1 MASQTGKIASIST
14 GRETLLIGPATEF
27 GVGQRSLTL
36 ANSTSAELALSRFMM
51 RQGARDLIRPHMRRW
66 GLALSPTG
74 SGGPADDVEILVR
87 SVRSGALR
95 IAMVPDV
102 TLAFAG
108 VGDVVVR
115 GPPPTHRFPDDFVGR
130 FTIVLDMAPNYLE
143 GAAKTAFLETVEG
156 VGKSAIIAGLATWIG
171 VHFIP
176 GVDIAALA
184 FDLFFLG
191 RDVIDACDKI
201 ANSFKAIRDAKSE
214 VDLEPVAKVVAAALA
229 TLIVN
234 GILKRILKLRKPAKG
249 PAAKANAEA
258 ARQPRERREARRPR
272 RAEEEGPC
280 DSVPGAARHQPAP
293 KRISE
298 RTRIYDIAESHST
311 ATPRNGAAFYSGP
324 GNREKALAAAKTGL
338 VPIDNTKAGEALNSE
353 NLYNKFN
360 PMYSEAD
367 GVWSK
372 ASRRYAG
379 DASGHVTAYVEGA
392 SPDRVFAQQE
402 LPVLLD
408 NEKVE
413 MINGIPRK
421 FLQRLESENPGAAF
435 TAVIGNA
442 PL

>member
-108 VGDVVVR
+108 VGDVAVR

-143 GAAKTAFLETVEG
+143 GAAKTAFIETVEG

-258 ARQPRERREARRPR
+258 ARQPRERREARKPKG
-272 RAEEEGPC
+272 AEEARTAKSPMRSRPEIFSEIQSTPKGQRANPNKYMSKGELQAHRQKFDQGASRLTLKSNIEKYGPAQA
-280 DSVPGAARHQPAP
+280 DGTAFVMP
-293 KRISE
+293 KGEMDQLLAS
-298 RTRIYDIAESHST
+298 
-311 ATPRNGAAFYSGP
+311 SG
-324 GNREKALAAAKTGL
+324 GDKRKLEKALGL
-338 VPIDNTKAGEALNSE
+338 PADTLEGNELVRIDIPDPGKLNVRMPSGNEAGANSQWIPGGTLPNGNTEAVLDIGS
-353 NLYNKFN
+353 
-360 PMYSEAD
+360 
-367 GVWSK
+367 
-372 ASRRYAG
+372 
-379 DASGHVTAYVEGA
+379 
-392 SPDRVFAQQE
+392 SPPGLFSIS
-402 LPVLLD
+402 PV
-408 NEKVE
+408 K
-413 MINGIPRK
+413 
-421 FLQRLESENPGAAF
+421 LE
-435 TAVIGNA
+435 
-442 PL
+442 